1 MRHAGSRG
9 TIIIKSGVMFFW
21 DYKLKEEGIKQLE
34 CNEGERSIHPHSKKE
49 TKKMKETVEKEGG
62 EKEQ

>member
-9 TIIIKSGVMFFW
+9 IIIIKSRVMFFW

-34 CNEGERSIHPHSKKE
+34 CKGERSIHPHFEKGDQ
-49 TKKMKETVEKEGG
+49 KMKETVEKEG
-62 EKEQ
+62 